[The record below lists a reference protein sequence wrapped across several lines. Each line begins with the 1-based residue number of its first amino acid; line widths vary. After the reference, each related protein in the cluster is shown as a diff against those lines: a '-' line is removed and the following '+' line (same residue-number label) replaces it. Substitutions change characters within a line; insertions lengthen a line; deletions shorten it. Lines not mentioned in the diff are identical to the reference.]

1 MKRFLLSTIAV
12 LAATATFSQ
21 EPTKENLILK
31 EKKVEMKQP
40 LNIRPKGEAKKIQNV
55 LRKKEIYSSIKRA
68 KAQQQGREKMKPKAI
83 LITR

>member
-83 LITR
+83 LKTR

>member
-12 LAATATFSQ
+12 LAATVAFSQ
-21 EPTKENLILK
+21 EPTKENLLLK
-31 EKKVEMKQP
+31 EKTVEMKQP
-40 LNIRPKGEAKKIQNV
+40 LNIRPKGEAKKIENV

-83 LITR
+83 LKTR

>member
-40 LNIRPKGEAKKIQNV
+40 LNIRPKGEAKKIENV

-83 LITR
+83 LKTR

>member
-40 LNIRPKGEAKKIQNV
+40 LNIRPKGEAKKIENV

>member
-40 LNIRPKGEAKKIQNV
+40 LNIRPKGEAKKIEDV

-83 LITR
+83 LKTR

>member
-40 LNIRPKGEAKKIQNV
+40 LNIRPKGEAKKIENV
-55 LRKKEIYSSIKRA
+55 LHKKEIYSSIKRA

-83 LITR
+83 LKTR

>member
-40 LNIRPKGEAKKIQNV
+40 LNILPKGEAKKIENV

-83 LITR
+83 LKMR